1 MRIGQGFDA
10 HQLKE
15 GIPLIIG
22 GVSIP
27 FSKGSKGHSDGDVLY
42 HAMVDAM
49 LGSLALGDIGG
60 HFPSENNKWKNAD
73 SNEFVSYSL
82 SLIRE
87 KGYFI
92 VNLDATIILQMPKI
106 NAFIPQMRS
115 NIAEILEMEIACI
128 SVKATTTDEM
138 GFTGQGKGLAAQVVL
153 LIQRINDY

>member
-1 MRIGQGFDA
+1 MGLLFA
-10 HQLKE
+10 
-15 GIPLIIG
+15 LIIG